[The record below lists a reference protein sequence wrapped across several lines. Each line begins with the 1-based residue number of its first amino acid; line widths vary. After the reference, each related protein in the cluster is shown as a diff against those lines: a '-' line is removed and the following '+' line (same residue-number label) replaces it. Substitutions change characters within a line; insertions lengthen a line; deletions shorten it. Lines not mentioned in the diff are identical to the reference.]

1 MRDNWATLW
10 ETVSDAMPEATAVV
24 HGERRLTYRQVEQRA
39 ARLAAALAALG
50 LGRDSKVGILAYNCP
65 EYLEASYAI
74 FKLRGSPV
82 NLNYRYRAD
91 ELTEVLADSDAE
103 VLFFHGA
110 LGEVA
115 AETAAR
121 LPGLRA
127 FVQIDD
133 GSPLVDGAVRYEDLI
148 TGHDPA
154 PRIERSGED
163 VFLIYTGGTT
173 GRPRGVMWHHQDI
186 VSTVAAPVYMMAGLE
201 MPTTTEEA
209 AVGAVAM
216 HTAGLSPVVLPAPPL
231 IHGTAFYLSKAA
243 WLLGGTVVL
252 LEGRRLD
259 GHEICR
265 LAQAERVT
273 QIVIV
278 GDLFAR
284 ALVRALDEA
293 AYDISSVKQI
303 ASSGVL
309 WSPAWKQPLADLG
322 GITLTDM
329 VGASEGGPF
338 TVQIVPPGA
347 RVEDCPWALTPR
359 ARLIDD
365 DGTLIEPASGRT
377 GRLAVPPPGPLG
389 YYRDPEKS
397 ATLRTEIDG
406 VVYTV
411 PGDYAYL
418 EPDGRVVLLGRGSL
432 CINTGGEKVYPQEVE
447 TVIAELAGVRD
458 VNVVGLPDEE
468 WGQVVTAVVSLDP
481 DADGSDPAEPAG
493 DAVRD
498 AVRAR
503 LAGYKVP
510 RHVVFVPEIV
520 RSPSGKARYDW
531 ARDAALSA
539 LAAAPPNARSE
550 ARSGARS
557 DSRSTTR
564 AEPAG
569 Q

>member
-10 ETVSDAMPEATAVV
+10 ETVSDAMPDACAVV
-24 HGERRLTYRQVEQRA
+24 HGERRLTYREVEQRA
-39 ARLAAALAALG
+39 ARLASALAELG

-127 FVQIDD
+127 LVQIDD

-154 PRIERSGED
+154 ARVERSGED
-163 VFLIYTGGTT
+163 VFMIYTGGTT
-173 GRPRGVMWHHQDI
+173 GRPRGVMWRHQDI
-186 VSTVAAPVYMMAGLE
+186 VATVAGPAYMLAGL
-201 MPTTTEEA
+201 PVPASTEEA
-209 AVGAVAM
+209 AAGAVTM
-216 HTAGLSPVVLPAPPL
+216 RESGLSPVVLPAPPL
-231 IHGTAFYLSKAA
+231 IHGTAFYLSMGA
-243 WLLGGTVVL
+243 WLLGGSVVL
-252 LEGRRLD
+252 LEGRKLD
-259 GHEICR
+259 GHEIWR
-265 LAQAERVT
+265 LAQTERVS
-273 QIVIV
+273 QIIIV
-278 GDLFAR
+278 GDPFAR
-284 ALVRALDEA
+284 ALVRAHDEA
-293 AYDISSVKQI
+293 RAAGTPYDISSVQRI
-303 ASSGVL
+303 GSSGVL

-322 GITLTDM
+322 GITLNDL

-338 TVQIVPPGA
+338 TVQVVPPGA
-347 RVEDCPWALTPR
+347 KVDDCPWVLHPR
-359 ARLIDD
+359 AKLIDD
-365 DGTLIEPASGRT
+365 DGALIDPASGRT

-389 YYRDPEKS
+389 YYKDPEKS
-397 ATLRTEIDG
+397 AGLRTEIDG

-418 EPDGRVVLLGRGSL
+418 DPDGRVVLLGRGSL

-447 TVIAELAGVRD
+447 TVIAELDGVRD

-468 WGQVVTAVVSLDP
+468 WGQTVTAVVAPDPGADLD
-481 DADGSDPAEPAG
+481 G

-498 AVRAR
+498 AVRIR

-531 ARDAALSA
+531 ARDAALAALPAGTGSA
-539 LAAAPPNARSE
+539 GPGSAAQV
-550 ARSGARS
+550 
-557 DSRSTTR
+557 DSRSSTAPRRT
-564 AEPAG
+564 G